1 MVTVYDVAKEAR
13 VSTATVSRVLNGH
26 TSVAKSLQE
35 KVRIAAERLNY
46 RPHQGARSLMIKRTD
61 TIGMILPD
69 MYGEFFS
76 EFIRGADQEARKRNI
91 HLLVHSSYSE
101 ADEIANAMQTMYG
114 KVDGA
119 IIVSSHP
126 QVEHF
131 CSELLNDLPIV
142 VVGGKRDRKV
152 FPTVNLDNYLGAY
165 NMTEHL
171 IQQGYRKVCV
181 IGGPPDNC
189 DAVERKRGC
198 FHAVQNLLSSFSVEV
213 MDGDFTEA
221 SGYKVGVQIA
231 ERNRKP
237 QVVFALNDSMAIG
250 CLQAFKE
257 QNLIVPDDI
266 ALVGFDD
273 IPLARYV
280 TPSLTTVRIPVT
292 DMGRKSLEMIRL
304 QIRSDRRLGTDDYEF
319 SPELIIRDS
328 SEYSA

>member
-26 TSVAKSLQE
+26 ETVAKSLQE

-46 RPHQGARSLMIKRTD
+46 RPHQAARSLMIKRTD

-69 MYGEFFS
+69 MYGDFFS
-76 EFIRGADQEARKRNI
+76 EFIRGADQEARKRNL

-101 ADEIANAMQTMYG
+101 NDEIANAMQTMHG

-119 IIVSSHP
+119 IIVSSHLR
-126 QVEHF
+126 VEEF
-131 CSELLNDLPIV
+131 CSEVLKELPIV
-142 VVGGKRDRKV
+142 IVGGKKDSKI
-152 FPTVNLDNYLGAY
+152 FPTVNLDNYRGAY

-171 IQQGYRKVCV
+171 IQQGYRKICL
-181 IGGPPDNC
+181 IGGPSNNS

-198 FHAVQNLLSSFSVEV
+198 FRAVQRLLSSFSVEV
-213 MDGDFTEA
+213 MEGDFTEE
-221 SGYKVGVQIA
+221 SGYKAGKKIA
-231 ERNRKP
+231 DQNQKP
-237 QVVFALNDSMAIG
+237 EVVFALNDSMAIG
-250 CLQAFKE
+250 CLRAFKE

-292 DMGRKSLEMIRL
+292 EMGQKSLEMIRH
-304 QIRSDRRLGTDDYEF
+304 QVRSDSRLATEDYEF
-319 SPELIIRDS
+319 SPELVIRDS
-328 SEYSA
+328 SEYSC